1 VTFDTDGQAAAFALL
16 ERIATALRDK
26 LGVAIEE
33 QPGYRDPSQA
43 GQVNRAF
50 LVTSRCI
57 LEAIAANDE
66 DLPVFLHGT
75 LVRLV
80 RRRLMTGGLAG
91 DQVEFLLGLEAG
103 RIDWLAY
110 FLLTTWQEIE
120 RVIREEYP
128 GGDPLAT

>member
-1 VTFDTDGQAAAFALL
+1 VTFDTDGLAAAFDLL
-16 ERIATALRDK
+16 ERIAAALRDE

-33 QPGYRDPSQA
+33 QPGCRHPSQA

-57 LEAIAANDE
+57 LEAIVASDE

-80 RRRLMTGGLAG
+80 RRRLAKGGLAE

-103 RIDWLAY
+103 RDDWLAY
-110 FLLTTWQEIE
+110 FLLTPWQEIE
-120 RVIREEYP
+120 RMIREEYP

>member
-1 VTFDTDGQAAAFALL
+1 MTFDTDEDTAAFDLL
-16 ERIATALRDK
+16 ERIAAALRDE
-26 LGVAIEE
+26 LGIAIEE
-33 QPGYRDPSQA
+33 QPGFRDPSQA

-57 LEAIAANDE
+57 LEAIAASDE
-66 DLPVFLHGT
+66 SRPVFLHRT

-80 RRRLMTGGLAG
+80 RRRLVTGGLAE

-103 RIDWLAY
+103 RMDWLAY
-110 FLLTTWQEIE
+110 FLLTPWQEIE

-128 GGDPLAT
+128 GHPLAT